1 MDDNRNENQRNAEA
15 RAKQKQLDASTKAHN
30 QQKDI
35 NEKNAISENEKAVR
49 EAKKTERE
57 LNNKLRN
64 ISQSINTNQIQG
76 SRARQVISNFK
87 NRKSIDSSFNSKI
100 SKLFNK
106 KQIAVQ
112 KETTARM
119 NIMNIKAKKKGKNSM
134 NAMRTLLRHM
144 LRIKQRQTEEW
155 IPQDS
160 HLNLYFHDDKYY
172 THEEFLEIQNDVYD
186 SIIDAKAKDVNNRGD
201 KRNKKDVKK
210 YSDLRSSYKRKVLTI
225 ANDDIELSDLIKKL
239 ETGDGRELNS
249 ENEAIKQDIE
259 LMREKL
265 REIVTNSEMPLGR
278 KAQKYKVI
286 DSFIQHRDTHIKK
299 KSYTRVCNS
308 ERENVVSEVSFKI
321 PHNNGNLG
329 INQREYLDSV
339 KSFFEKAPHLKN
351 HKILA
356 GCTHFDESKRIG
368 LSEEEKV
375 TGANVHLIVDCKSS
389 ENNRYQ
395 WRKSMIDFAR
405 SQQDKLNS
413 EFDMDFDIKAKGYD
427 LTEKEICHVGQLLQ
441 LSFYKHIQLD
451 LFLKKSIKLKFVAE
465 EDRNNSTYILACL
478 EQELAIQDR
487 LSSRYH
493 MQNEQNIKEQQK
505 LNEIKQQM
513 AVQTDKLKAAEEK
526 LNESAKTL
534 ESVNEENEKLKKQLK
549 EQQEKEKQLEKSIDD
564 KTQKKNEISSEIL
577 AMVGDKDQ
585 LSTDIKNLENKALEQ
600 ALNKVN
606 KWMHD
611 IQNGNDTGGFTALT
625 ASAAAK
631 SIDKLAEEQ
640 PEIAEQVTKT
650 AVKFEQKQEKAI
662 EEHLKVSNKVKSN
675 IEYNEDDLK
684 QIEENQSKCIH
695 NKDPEKCRTCS
706 SKGGSGS
713 KFKI

>member
-1 MDDNRNENQRNAEA
+1 MDDKRSEKQKIAGANAN
-15 RAKQKQLDASTKAHN
+15 QKQLDAATKAHN
-30 QQKDI
+30 RQKDI

-64 ISQSINTNQIQG
+64 ISQNINTNQIQG
-76 SRARQVISNFK
+76 TRARQVISNFK

-100 SKLFNK
+100 SKLFTK

-155 IPQDS
+155 IPEDS
-160 HLNLYFHDDKYY
+160 HLNLYYHDEKYY

-186 SIIDAKAKDVNNRGD
+186 SIINDKAKDVNNRGD

-225 ANDDIELSDLIKKL
+225 ADSDKELTDLINKL

-249 ENEAIKQDIE
+249 ENETIKQDIE
-259 LMREKL
+259 LMRKKL
-265 REIVTNSEMPLGR
+265 RENVENSEIPTGR
-278 KAQKYKVI
+278 KAQKYKII

-299 KSYTRVCNS
+299 KNYKRVCNS

-321 PHNNGNLG
+321 PHNNKNLG
-329 INQREYLDSV
+329 IDQKEYLDSV
-339 KSFFEKAPHLKN
+339 KSFFEKAPFLKN

-356 GCTHFDESKRIG
+356 GCTHFDESNRIG
-368 LSEEEKV
+368 LSEEEV
-375 TGANVHLIVDCKSS
+375 TGANVHLVIDCKSS

-405 SQQDKLNS
+405 SQQEKLNN
-413 EFDMDFDIKAKGYD
+413 EFDMDFNIKAKGYD

-441 LSFYKHIQLD
+441 LSFYKHVQLD

-487 LSSRYH
+487 LSSRYN
-493 MQNEQNIKEQQK
+493 MQHEQNLKEQQK
-505 LNEIKQQM
+505 LNEIKQEM
-513 AVQTDKLKAAEEK
+513 AQEKAKLKAAEENLK
-526 LNESAKTL
+526 QKDKAL
-534 ESVNEENEKLKKQLK
+534 EEANKEIEKLAQQVTT
-549 EQQEKEKQLEKSIDD
+549 QQEKEKDLDKSIDE
-564 KTQKKNEISSEIL
+564 KSKQKKELSSDIL
-577 AMVGDKDQ
+577 SKVGQKDQ
-585 LSTDIKNLENKALEQ
+585 LQQDIERLENKQLDQ
-600 ALNKVN
+600 AIKKVDA
-606 KWMHD
+606 WMD
-611 IQNGNDTGGFTALT
+611 TVIKSKYKNDDDTDGSGGFGTLT
-625 ASAAAK
+625 TIAAARA
-631 SIDKLAEEQ
+631 IDTLEENQ
-640 PEIAEQVTKT
+640 PELGEKIKTT
-650 AVKFEQKQEKAI
+650 AVKFEGENIVKENLKISNNLKNEKND
-662 EEHLKVSNKVKSN
+662 KNTS
-675 IEYNEDDLK
+675 
-684 QIEENQSKCIH
+684 
-695 NKDPEKCRTCS
+695 
-706 SKGGSGS
+706 S
-713 KFKI
+713 KFKR